1 MCVCVCVC
9 QGQRAAL
16 LAYKYKCLRARSM
29 WQHLCFCF
37 ASPCLDSPL
46 VALIRFVSIRLHSTG
61 QLHTCKKVKPFQQK
75 FTQLGSSPTPNEHS
89 DWGRIRNLSNSY
101 LKQEQGGTESM
112 GCGDKLSSQ
121 PDDGCICMCLHL
133 VVFDLHSRF
142 KLRSAR
148 GKGCKG
154 AATYPN
160 QCQLLGQSA
169 CQQLHKSTGSSG
181 RLKHLPCRLLSGLK
195 ADCPV
200 SCICVCVC
208 MFVCLRVWHP
218 HSALALLIE

>member
-1 MCVCVCVC
+1 MCECCATDVCMCMCVCLS
-9 QGQRAAL
+9 RATGSA
-16 LAYKYKCLRARSM
+16 ACIQIQMPPGSQHVA
-29 WQHLCFCF
+29 QHLCFCF

-75 FTQLGSSPTPNEHS
+75 FTQLASPTPNEHS

-133 VVFDLHSRF
+133 VVFDLHSRL
-142 KLRSAR
+142 KLRGGR
-148 GKGCKG
+148 GLPPHTQINANCWGNQHASSSTNPLEAVG
-154 AATYPN
+154 ALNAFHVGY
-160 QCQLLGQSA
+160 
-169 CQQLHKSTGSSG
+169 
-181 RLKHLPCRLLSGLK
+181 
-195 ADCPV
+195 
-200 SCICVCVC
+200 
-208 MFVCLRVWHP
+208 
-218 HSALALLIE
+218 